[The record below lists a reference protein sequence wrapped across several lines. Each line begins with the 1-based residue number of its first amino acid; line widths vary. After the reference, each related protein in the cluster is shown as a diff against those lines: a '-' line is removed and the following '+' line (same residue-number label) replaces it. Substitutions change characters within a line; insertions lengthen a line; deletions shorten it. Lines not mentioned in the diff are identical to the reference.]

1 MIAIYF
7 AKTGLFKNEVNT
19 SVFNVM
25 HTFSERNMSICIS
38 SSLMKKVVI
47 WFYFRLKRLKEGKV
61 VGTAVH
67 QAPKA
72 LLSDTYV
79 GSQQAAPSICWC
91 RSCYRTCQSNI
102 FSFSHL
108 GDEENS
114 WINEKSLPIATK
126 TRLCYTDFWVMS
138 QTDYWEMLLTTT
150 NTTTTTLDRLLRNV
164 TDYHYYYYYHF
175 RLINKNFY
183 YYYIQIWSVFRTNN
197 RQN

>member
-1 MIAIYF
+1 MIATYF
-7 AKTGLFKNEVNT
+7 AKTGLFKNDVNT

-79 GSQQAAPSICWC
+79 GSQQAAPSIC
-91 RSCYRTCQSNI
+91 
-102 FSFSHL
+102 
-108 GDEENS
+108 
-114 WINEKSLPIATK
+114 
-126 TRLCYTDFWVMS
+126 
-138 QTDYWEMLLTTT
+138 
-150 NTTTTTLDRLLRNV
+150 
-164 TDYHYYYYYHF
+164 
-175 RLINKNFY
+175 
-183 YYYIQIWSVFRTNN
+183 
-197 RQN
+197 